1 MINIGV
7 KITFLSNSI
16 CQLAIKGGYTK
27 LEMTRSI
34 INKFSYS
41 QLGHGLYEKIPTN
54 N

>member
-16 CQLAIKGGYTK
+16 CQSAIKGGYTN
-27 LEMTRSI
+27 LEMRSI
-34 INKFSYS
+34 INKLSCS
-41 QLGHGLYEKIPTN
+41 QLAHGLYEKIPTN